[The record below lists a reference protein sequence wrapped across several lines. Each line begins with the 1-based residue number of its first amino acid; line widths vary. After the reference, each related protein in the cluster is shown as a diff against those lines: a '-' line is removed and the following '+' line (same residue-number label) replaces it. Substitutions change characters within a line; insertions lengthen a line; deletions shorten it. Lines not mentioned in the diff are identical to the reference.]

1 MSKRYNIRW
10 TDADSK
16 ELARVVKNFN
26 AKISRLEKKNP
37 QQKNALPERV
47 SVKQIKEL
55 VTTRNDLKRELNS
68 LRRFSKKGAEEL
80 VTAPDNYYNLQMT
93 KWQKNEMT
101 RSIGVIN
108 RRRKARREM
117 IADIDLTSRGKKVG
131 YKKGNL
137 GMGKADQVA
146 LDPMNAFTHK
156 MTRADLNMK
165 HRNIMRERQDGYWM
179 QREQLLKENYI
190 KSLEQNFREGDIK
203 DVVKKI
209 DAMDF
214 REFYKIFQAEGGNFE
229 ASYPPDAEQYEQY
242 VSDLKSIWT
251 PNIKKGK

>member
-47 SVKQIKEL
+47 SVKQIKDL

-68 LRRFSKKGAEEL
+68 LSRFSQKGAEKI

-93 KWQKNEMT
+93 NWQKKEMT
-101 RSIGVIN
+101 RRTAVIN
-108 RRRKARREM
+108 RKRDKRREM
-117 IADIDLTSRGKKVG
+117 IADVDLTSRGKKVG

-146 LDPMNAFTHK
+146 LEPMNAFTHK
-156 MTRADLNMK
+156 MTRADLRMK
-165 HRNIMRERQDGYWM
+165 FKNILRESQEGYWM

-190 KSLEQNFREGDIK
+190 KSLEQNFREKDIK
-203 DVVKKI
+203 DVIKKI
-209 DAMDF
+209 DNMDF
-214 REFYKIFQAEGGNFE
+214 REFYKVFQAEGGNFE

-251 PNIKKGK
+251 PNIKKG